1 MTSAPMRGGVEV
13 KPSGTA
19 CVQEEKSLIALDP
32 SPRRRRG
39 RALSSKNLPVWRLFC
54 STAR

>member
-19 CVQEEKSLIALDP
+19 CVQEEKSLIVLDP